1 MYTPIKPL
9 EVLAEEIGVPVDK
22 LVKLDANENLY
33 GPIPE
38 IMEAISRAN
47 LHIYPD
53 PSQNHFRAALSKYL
67 GVPANCIVGGT
78 GSDDNIDILIRLV
91 DPHTILIT
99 TPTFGMYSFLGKIDK
114 ARIVDVPRVPQTF
127 ELDFDAIAEALAK
140 LPVPPNRVIMF
151 FASPNNPTGNPLSI
165 PQVEKLCSL
174 GATVVIDE
182 AYLSILSILFYIL
195 FLNCMLLRYNKT
207 LFITTSRG
215 VLYFFSLFYIL
226 SHIFHFFYY
235 FKIR

>member
-1 MYTPIKPL
+1 MRPDLNTLELYTPIKPL

-182 AYLSILSILFYIL
+182 AYLSILF
-195 FLNCMLLRYNKT
+195 
-207 LFITTSRG
+207 
-215 VLYFFSLFYIL
+215 
-226 SHIFHFFYY
+226 
-235 FKIR
+235 